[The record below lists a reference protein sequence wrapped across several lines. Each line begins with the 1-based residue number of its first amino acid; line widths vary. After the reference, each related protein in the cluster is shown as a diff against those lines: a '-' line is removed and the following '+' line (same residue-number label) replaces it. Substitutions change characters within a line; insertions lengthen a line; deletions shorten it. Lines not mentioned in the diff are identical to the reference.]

1 MVDEICGDPARSDG
15 RLQPGGLLVEVD
27 GRSLVGL
34 TYAEGFKIL
43 KGTPKM
49 ATFRVK
55 KMREE
60 AGGVPSRKGVEPDM
74 RGAVST
80 DVKAKVNTASSY
92 QSVVHSKTET
102 GAPLLSLSE
111 VLTMHQPEVDLVQET
126 ASSTDLGM
134 IDIDLQEP
142 SDQDMPLGS
151 DLFRSS
157 RTNHAPELDHAYKL
171 DHAHQLDR
179 PLGRSGHMFAGGV
192 TTTSHEGALPGGDGD
207 GDLTDVTDTEIESDD
222 EISAPPPPLPTS
234 PIPHDTPTHTLV
246 VEDS

>member
-1 MVDEICGDPARSDG
+1 MVDEICGDPAKSDG
-15 RLQPGGLLVEVD
+15 RLQPGDLLVEVD

-49 ATFRVK
+49 ATFKVK
-55 KMREE
+55 KKREG
-60 AGGVPSRKGVEPDM
+60 AGGVPSGK
-74 RGAVST
+74 GAVPGMGGVVST
-80 DVKAKVNTASSY
+80 YIKTKVNTASSY
-92 QSVVHSKTET
+92 QSVMHSEMET

-111 VLTMHQPEVDLVQET
+111 VLTMHQPEVDPLQET
-126 ASSTDLGM
+126 AWSTDLGM
-134 IDIDLQEP
+134 INIDLQEP

-157 RTNHAPELDHAYKL
+157 RTHHTSKL
-171 DHAHQLDR
+171 DHTHKLDR

-192 TTTSHEGALPGGDGD
+192 TTTSHEGAITCGDGD

-234 PIPHDTPTHTLV
+234 PIPHDTPTTPLL
-246 VEDS
+246 

>member
-1 MVDEICGDPARSDG
+1 MVDEICHDPARSDG
-15 RLQPGGLLVEVD
+15 RLQPGDLLVEVD

-55 KMREE
+55 KMREG
-60 AGGVPSRKGVEPDM
+60 AGDVPLGKGVEPDM
-74 RGAVST
+74 GGAVST
-80 DVKAKVNTASSY
+80 DIKAKVNTASSY
-92 QSVVHSKTET
+92 QSVIHSEMET

-111 VLTMHQPEVDLVQET
+111 VLTMPHQPEVDPVQET

-134 IDIDLQEP
+134 IDMDLQEP

-157 RTNHAPELDHAYKL
+157 R
-171 DHAHQLDR
+171 
-179 PLGRSGHMFAGGV
+179 GHH
-192 TTTSHEGALPGGDGD
+192 TLNWTTS
-207 GDLTDVTDTEIESDD
+207 TN
-222 EISAPPPPLPTS
+222 
-234 PIPHDTPTHTLV
+234 
-246 VEDS
+246 